1 MKKCKK
7 IFSQIVFYGA
17 LLFIVAASVFFF
29 LQKKSGQPLFLFG
42 RSILW
47 VETGSMQPTIPE
59 KSYILTREAGDTEPQ
74 VGDIIVFLCR
84 DSSSEIYGSYVTH
97 RITAQTDEGYK
108 TKGDS
113 PLSME
118 DSWTVDRADILAV
131 YQRNLPA
138 MTALGRLFSTPMG
151 MVAVFALFFAVC
163 GFVFIPSVVETVRK
177 DEPVELTAEEMDD
190 LVKKEV
196 ERLEKEGISPDA
208 ASGKT
213 RE

>member
-7 IFSQIVFYGA
+7 ILSQIVFYGA
-17 LLFIVAASVFFF
+17 LLLIVAASVFFF
-29 LQKKSGQPLFLFG
+29 LQKKSGQPMFFFG
-42 RSILW
+42 RCILW

-59 KSYILTREAGDTEPQ
+59 RSYILTRSAGEEVR
-74 VGDIIVFLCR
+74 VGDVIVFLCR
-84 DSSSEIYGSYVTH
+84 DESAAVYGSYVTH
-97 RITAQTDEGYK
+97 RVTAQTPAGYQ
-108 TKGDS
+108 TQGDS
-113 PLSME
+113 PLSLP
-118 DSWTVDRADILAV
+118 DPWTVQPGDILAV
-131 YQRNLPA
+131 YERNLPV

-151 MVAVFALFFAVC
+151 MVAVFALFFAMC

-208 ASGKT
+208 ESGKT